1 MRVKT
6 SPLFEIARVLV
17 RLNHV
22 ASIIVHADGASTDSS
37 TAHRAVATKNSRVN
51 FTAWQTAKMTRHA
64 RRSYHFV
71 VAVWR
76 RKTAE
81 SRRVKYCGTLFLAV
95 LFASLALSED
105 FKTTNGKVYKDAT
118 VSRIEGDGIVL
129 RTEAGIFKVYFT
141 ELPQEVQERFHWAK
155 PEAPRE
161 PFYGRWAA
169 ASEDPAVLAK
179 IIAAGTVIIAGVAL
193 VIGHI
198 RSRRQPTTRAS
209 RASRRK
215 TVHRARS

>member
-1 MRVKT
+1 MFSRLSLRPLISFCHCRV
-6 SPLFEIARVLV
+6 E
-17 RLNHV
+17 
-22 ASIIVHADGASTDSS
+22 
-37 TAHRAVATKNSRVN
+37 TKHGRI
-51 FTAWQTAKMTRHA
+51 
-64 RRSYHFV
+64 
-71 VAVWR
+71 
-76 RKTAE
+76 
-81 SRRVKYCGTLFLAV
+81 RRVKYCGTLILAV

-129 RTEAGIFKVYFT
+129 RTEAGISKVYFA

-169 ASEDPAVLAK
+169 AAEDPAVLAR
-179 IIAAGTVIIAGVAL
+179 IIAAGTVVIASVAL

-198 RSRRQPTTRAS
+198 RSRRQPTTRPR

-215 TVHRARS
+215 AVHRARP